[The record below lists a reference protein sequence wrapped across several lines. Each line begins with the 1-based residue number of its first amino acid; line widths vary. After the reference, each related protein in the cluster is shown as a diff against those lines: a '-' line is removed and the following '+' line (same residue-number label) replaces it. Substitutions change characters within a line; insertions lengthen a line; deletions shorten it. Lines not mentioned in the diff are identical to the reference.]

1 MTLIKRYGVMIV
13 VPEMASRVTYPIMK
27 LNDNLLTLCNPFL
40 PTNLQDYYRTATQ
53 ADDIT
58 QFQGWF

>member
-1 MTLIKRYGVMIV
+1 MIV